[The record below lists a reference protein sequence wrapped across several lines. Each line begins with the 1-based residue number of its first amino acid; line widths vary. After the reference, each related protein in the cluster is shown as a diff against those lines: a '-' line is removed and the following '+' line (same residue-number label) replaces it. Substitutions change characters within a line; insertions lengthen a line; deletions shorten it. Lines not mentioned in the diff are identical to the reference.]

1 MSTNQTFFIGTT
13 DTIVCDAFPGSPEE
27 IEKEWWHNSTHI
39 THNIIISSN
48 RYSLGLNNDLT
59 IEGIRQSDAGVYQCG
74 FRTSKGRLFV
84 NITVNVVMR
93 PPTPSPCSEVPR
105 IDLPQ
110 KINVRYDHPYNL
122 TCNFT
127 EPEGVIVTYTW
138 IIHDHESRPHR
149 TILIQPESS
158 GEYTCIVDV
167 INCHQTRRH
176 NLFLEV
182 DAPPIIE
189 GLGDEYLPSPVADEG
204 RTLNMRISLQIPI
217 ENVTYQWTDMD
228 SRTVKNFTSRL
239 SVELRN
245 HGSLLEVSIMDAQ
258 ISDAGHYRLNL
269 SNQFGSDEIG
279 VQLIVKRLTNVSVQI
294 KNEDCTFLEVNAI
307 TVVL

>member
-13 DTIVCDAFPGSPEE
+13 DTIVCDAFPGSPE
-27 IEKEWWHNSTHI
+27 IRKEWWHNSTHI
-39 THNIIISSN
+39 VQVVSSN

-59 IEGIRQSDAGVYQCG
+59 IEGIKQSDSGVYQCG

-127 EPEGVIVTYTW
+127 EPEGATVTYNW
-138 IIHDHESRPHR
+138 IIRGHESRPHR
-149 TILIQPESS
+149 TISIRPESS
-158 GEYTCIVDV
+158 GEYTCNVHV
-167 INCHQTRRH
+167 INNYCHQTRRH

-204 RTLNMRISLQIPI
+204 GTLNMRISLQIPI
-217 ENVTYQWTDMD
+217 ENVTHQWTDVE
-228 SRTVKNFTSRL
+228 SGTVKNFSSRL

-245 HGSLLEVSIMDAQ
+245 HDSLLEVSIMDAQ
-258 ISDAGHYRLNL
+258 ISDAGHYRLSL
-269 SNQFGSDEIG
+269 SNQFGSDEIR

-294 KNEDCTFLEVNAI
+294 RNEDCTFLEVNAI
-307 TVVL
+307 TVAL